1 MRLACTRDNAGSPGS
16 RTGGGGPIT
25 DEDLN
30 AYIDGQLPYNR
41 RRNIERLI
49 VTDDAVRVQV
59 ESLRRVRELVR
70 LAFTLNKKE

>member
-1 MRLACTRDNAGSPGS
+1 MARDCRVVIEMKSARLVL
-16 RTGGGGPIT
+16 

-30 AYIDGQLPYNR
+30 AYIDGQLPHHR
-41 RRNIERLI
+41 QRDIERLI
-49 VTDDAVRVQV
+49 ANDDAVRVQV